1 MAKQHG
7 NQAGAKLPLSRHPLF
22 PAMVALWFGA
32 LFGLGSLAIR
42 TSLLEA
48 LVLSTHLDAVLE
60 FVAPP
65 LGMKARIILAL
76 CLAVLGGM
84 IGAAFARRLARPKP
98 ERRERKRKAAPAR
111 RSSPESRLSEPV
123 VAAPLDDGHQQDE
136 TGRPDDASK
145 GVPFQYSRRRSLAVE
160 QDYEPEYARDAAPLP
175 GASPQILDVTKF
187 DFAASHQPEGQA
199 GNDEAEQTLDLGA
212 FVAPDA
218 PFGENSALPQEMPHT
233 SAPAPVEELPEMHA
247 GYKPTPY
254 DMTPPQYSG
263 IGLPLSNGAEIS
275 QAGQPTN
282 HPGDVE
288 STAMPANSALPRFAL
303 PSAEQA
309 LFGEPVEVQPER
321 EAAEVRQ
328 VFADPLAQAARVSAA
343 GSPPVP
349 EVPVQHFG
357 AAESSAEA
365 PEARLPQFAAPI
377 AADEPA
383 GQPEAP
389 SVADPQPGS
398 AASRISG
405 VDLGDLSH
413 VELIERLAL
422 SLQRRR
428 ETVAAPPVAVFS
440 DADTPAPADASRPAG
455 VPFHADFAQVSAEL
469 PEPAAMQTFM
479 PEAEAPVA
487 QPFAAPP
494 SPQLPQAMRPLDP
507 VNFEPEGDIPDFA
520 FPRQVAVPSAIVPD
534 ERVEAE
540 EPEQDEALEEGYSSL
555 LDLNR
560 PTELRQQFIRI
571 EEPEP
576 LEDTVEP
583 VVVFPGQAARSGAR
597 FGAPDFGAG
606 QADQGAAPFLRRFD
620 QPGEAANQPT
630 PFAPAPVRDPEE
642 TQRALRSALATLQ
655 RMSGAA

>member
-1 MAKQHG
+1 
-7 NQAGAKLPLSRHPLF
+7 
-22 PAMVALWFGA
+22 MVALWFGA

-84 IGAAFARRLARPKP
+84 VGAAFARRLARPKP

-111 RSSPESRLSEPV
+111 RPSPESRLSEPV
-123 VAAPLDDGHQQDE
+123 AAAPVDDDRQQDE
-136 TGRPDDASK
+136 TGKPDDASES
-145 GVPFQYSRRRSLAVE
+145 VPFHHRRRRSLAVE

-187 DFAASHQPEGQA
+187 DFAASYSPEGQSQNDDA
-199 GNDEAEQTLDLGA
+199 GQTLDLGA

-218 PFGENSALPQEMPHT
+218 PDGEFTAMRRGALHT
-233 SAPAPVEELPEMHA
+233 PPPAPMEEHPEMHS
-247 GYKPTPY
+247 GYKPNPY

-263 IGLPLSNGAEIS
+263 IGLPQSNVAAMPQS
-275 QAGQPTN
+275 DQPPN
-282 HPGDVE
+282 HSGHIG
-288 STAMPANSALPRFAL
+288 STAIPSDTALPRFTL
-303 PSAEQA
+303 PSAEQS
-309 LFGEPVEVQPER
+309 LFGGQAEAEPER

-328 VFADPLAQAARVSAA
+328 VFADPLAQAARAPTSVS
-343 GSPPVP
+343 PQEP
-349 EVPVQHFG
+349 EVTVGHFG
-357 AAESSAEA
+357 AAEPSAEA
-365 PEARLPQFAAPI
+365 SEVRQQQFAAPV
-377 AADEPA
+377 AAEEQA
-383 GQPEAP
+383 SQPEAP
-389 SVADPQPGS
+389 PVADRQSGS
-398 AASRISG
+398 AATRISG
-405 VDLGDLSH
+405 IDLGDLSH

-428 ETVAAPPVAVFS
+428 ETVEATPVSMSS
-440 DADTPAPADASRPAG
+440 DAETSVSADSSIPVG
-455 VPFHADFAQVSAEL
+455 VPFHADFAQVSAVV
-469 PEPAAMQTFM
+469 PEPASMQTFVS
-479 PEAEAPVA
+479 EAEAHVA

-494 SPQLPQAMRPLDP
+494 SPQLPPAMRPLDP

-520 FPRQVAVPSAIVPD
+520 FPRQVAAPSAIGPD
-534 ERVEAE
+534 ERVEAG
-540 EPEQDEALEEGYSSL
+540 EPEQDEAPEEGYSSL

-576 LEDTVEP
+576 HENTVEP

-597 FGAPDFGAG
+597 IGVQEIGAG
-606 QADQGAAPFLRRFD
+606 QADQGAASVLRRFD
-620 QPGEAANQPT
+620 QPGESQSQPT
-630 PFAPAPVRDPEE
+630 PFTPAPARDPEE